1 MLTKYCAH
9 PGCYRIVPAGQR
21 YCAVH
26 ASDGERKDGPFRGTK
41 RWESAS
47 YNGLYRTARW
57 RRMRREFLA
66 GNPRCAMCGGAAKVV
81 DHIIPHR
88 GDEALFWDEGNWQPL
103 CMSCHSAKTLRENGY
118 FKKNSGAGVDR

>member
-21 YCAVH
+21 YCNAH
-26 ASDGERKDGPFRGTK
+26 SADGKSSGLFRGTE
-41 RWESAS
+41 RETSAP

-57 RRMRREFLA
+57 RRERRAFLNE
-66 GNPRCAMCGGAAKVV
+66 NPACAICGGPARIV
-81 DHIIPHR
+81 DHIVPHR
-88 GDEALFWDEGNWQPL
+88 GNESLFWDVGNWQPL

-118 FKKNSGAGVDR
+118 FKKNSGDGANR

>member
-21 YCAVH
+21 YCNAH
-26 ASDGERKDGPFRGTK
+26 SADRKNSGLFRGT
-41 RWESAS
+41 RRETSVP
-47 YNGLYRTARW
+47 YNNLYRTARW
-57 RRMRREFLA
+57 RRMRREFLNE
-66 GNPRCAMCGGAAKVV
+66 NPRCAMCGGAAKVV

-103 CMSCHSAKTLRENGY
+103 CMSCHSAKTLRENG
-118 FKKNSGAGVDR
+118 FFQKKFRRGG